1 MLTHMRCFMGA
12 VIHMHAYVYSDWWI
26 HCCSVRYVCVLP
38 PVAMAMTFDLYKA
51 VMDELPV
58 LISENDLHIS
68 QLVLT
73 LLCTIMDI
81 SPASIA
87 EVRVQL

>member
-1 MLTHMRCFMGA
+1 
-12 VIHMHAYVYSDWWI
+12 
-26 HCCSVRYVCVLP
+26 
-38 PVAMAMTFDLYKA
+38 MAMTFDLYKA

-87 EVRVQL
+87 EVRVQLLTGSQEL